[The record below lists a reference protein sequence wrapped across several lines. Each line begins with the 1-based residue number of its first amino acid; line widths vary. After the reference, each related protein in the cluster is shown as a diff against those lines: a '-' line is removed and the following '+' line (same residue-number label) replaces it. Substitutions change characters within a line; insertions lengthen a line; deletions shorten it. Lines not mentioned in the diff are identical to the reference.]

1 MFRRSLAILTLALA
15 MPAIVTAQQPS
26 KESGLEA
33 MTEVAAA
40 SLNWGPLELPGFAP
54 GLGIAVIHGDPAAEG
69 LYTIRLRFPAGYKFP
84 AHNHP
89 NPENLT
95 VVSGTFL
102 LGMGD
107 KTDASAIKKYGPGD
121 FLWIPG
127 KMSHFGGVE
136 DETIIQLHGN
146 GPFGVTVT
154 EGPAAEAKKKM

>member
-1 MFRRSLAILTLALA
+1 MFRRPLAVLTLAVALPA
-15 MPAIVTAQQPS
+15 MATAQQPS

-33 MTEVAAA
+33 MTEVPAA
-40 SLNWGPLELPGFAP
+40 SLQWGPLELPGFAP
-54 GLGIAVIHGDPAAEG
+54 GLQIAVIHGDPGAEG

-84 AHNHP
+84 GHNHP

-102 LGMGD
+102 LGMGK
-107 KTDASAIKKYGPGD
+107 KTDASALKKYVPGD

-127 KMSHFGGVE
+127 EMSHFGGVE
-136 DETIIQLHGN
+136 DETVIQLHGE

-154 EGPAAEAKKKM
+154 EGPAAEESKK

>member
-1 MFRRSLAILTLALA
+1 MFRRSLAVLTLALA
-15 MPAIVTAQQPS
+15 IPAIATGQQPS
-26 KESGLEA
+26 KESGLVA

-40 SLNWGPLELPGFAP
+40 SLKWGPLELPGFAP
-54 GLGIAVIHGDPAAEG
+54 GLEIAVIHGDPAAEG
-69 LYTIRLRFPAGYKFP
+69 LYTIRLRFPADYKFP

-89 NPENLT
+89 NAENLT

-102 LGMGD
+102 LGMGE
-107 KTDASAIKKYGPGD
+107 KTDAAGLKKYVPGD

-127 KMSHFGGVE
+127 AMSHFGGVE
-136 DETIIQLHGN
+136 GETIIQLHGI